1 MTPFLAISDIKDDL
15 GINDDKHDSAM
26 YSIITSANSEVE
38 KQIVPFAAD
47 TPLKEGSIEW
57 ERGKQTATYYARML
71 WFERINQF
79 EKMEMNMTIYKAQLE
94 SLKSTFMANRTTRTI
109 TTVTA
114 KNIRSYP
121 LSPANA
127 KGAYLNY

>member
-1 MTPFLAISDIKDDL
+1 MTPLLAISDIKDDL
-15 GINDDKHDSAM
+15 GINDDRHDSTLFG
-26 YSIITSANSEVE
+26 IITAANAEVE
-38 KQIVPFAAD
+38 KQIVPFAED
-47 TPLKEGSIEW
+47 VPLEEGSIEW
-57 ERGKQTATYYARML
+57 ERSKQAATYYARML

-79 EKMEMNMTIYKAQLE
+79 EKMEINKDIYKEQIE
-94 SLKSTFMANRTTRTI
+94 SLKATFMANRTTRTV

-114 KNIRSYP
+114 KNIRSFP

>member
-1 MTPFLAISDIKDDL
+1 M
-15 GINDDKHDSAM
+15 
-26 YSIITSANSEVE
+26 
-38 KQIVPFAAD
+38 
-47 TPLKEGSIEW
+47 PLEEGSIEW
-57 ERGKQTATYYARML
+57 ERAKQTAAYYARML

-79 EKMEMNMTIYKAQLE
+79 EKMEINRSIYNSHLE
-94 SLKSTFMANRTTRTI
+94 SLKSTFRANRTTRTV

-114 KNIRSYP
+114 KNIRSFP